1 MRSGRLPVAAR
12 TCSARG
18 PGCFAGHQFGPF
30 VLLARSEEREQL
42 GRVQTK
48 SPGLLEQQLSGDV
61 GVIAGPEPDHDIKMP
76 RFTALVDQA
85 AKHEQQS
92 RSGQGQ
98 GQPVLSPELLTSSVA
113 VQRRRDDPNS
123 SHEGSR
129 VRVLPINP
137 HGSPVAGAEREL
149 KQL

>member
-85 AKHEQQS
+85 AKNDQQS

-98 GQPVLSPELLTSSVA
+98 AKLFYPLSCWLRPWPFNAVATTRTQAMKDPGLGFHQSIHTGALL
-113 VQRRRDDPNS
+113 QGLR
-123 SHEGSR
+123 GS
-129 VRVLPINP
+129 
-137 HGSPVAGAEREL
+137 
-149 KQL
+149 